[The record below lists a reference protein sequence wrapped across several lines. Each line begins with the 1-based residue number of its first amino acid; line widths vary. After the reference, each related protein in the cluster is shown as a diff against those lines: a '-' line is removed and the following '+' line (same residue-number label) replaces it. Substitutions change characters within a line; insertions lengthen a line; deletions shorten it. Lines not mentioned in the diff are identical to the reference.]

1 MKNIF
6 NRLSGY
12 LKCFSKHT
20 VEYECGCNTCRI
32 YRYNNKSKDSSVA
45 IAFLY
50 ADIINKQSEINN
62 LKSLGYTAGSLSEF
76 SAKQRDGVPLTVEDL
91 QGNRLLC
98 LEDALETDY
107 ILLKEYKKRPHKFD
121 LSEQPR

>member
-6 NRLSGY
+6 NKLKEY
-12 LKCFSKHT
+12 LKCFSKCT
-20 VEYECGCNTCRI
+20 VEYEFGCDTCRI
-32 YRYNNKSKDSSVA
+32 NRYSNRSKDSSVA
-45 IAFLY
+45 IAYLY
-50 ADIINKQSEINN
+50 ADIINKESEISN

-76 SAKQRDGVPLTVEDL
+76 SAKQQDGVPLTVKDL

-98 LEDALETDY
+98 LEDALEIDY
-107 ILLKEYKKRPHKFD
+107 MLLEEYKKEPHKFD